1 MSLPRDA
8 LGLMCSMLDADKL
21 VSRAGCG
28 ARGPEGLAQAS
39 RWVGLGHKTAGSRAP
54 GILKLELRLLGSG
67 LLGWLAAGPAI
78 PEPVLA
84 CS

>member
-1 MSLPRDA
+1 MSPPRDV

-67 LLGWLAAGPAI
+67 LLGWLTAGPAV